1 MKLKC
6 IYIDSHPID
15 RLQFLQIL
23 KHFPEIILEA
33 EFSNALNAKEYLN
46 YNSIDFA
53 IVASDLPICNVFE
66 FVEQLKDYIEIILLT
81 KTPIDAIK
89 SYEKG
94 YIDCLLKPVSKDR
107 FKTSIDRLVNR
118 FELLRVIREKKEYV
132 VHFKCNF
139 KSEKVRANNIRWVE
153 AMGDYVKV
161 VTENKNYMVLSTMK
175 SFLDKLPK
183 NQFIRIHKSYIVNLK
198 KVINF
203 TTTNVNTDGE
213 MLPLSRK
220 QKSIFKEYFIN
231 FQ

>member
-6 IYIDSHPID
+6 IFIDSNPVD
-15 RLQFLQIL
+15 RLQFLQLL
-23 KHFPEIILEA
+23 KNYPEIILEA
-33 EFSNALNAKEYLN
+33 EFSNALNAIEYLN

-66 FVEQLKDYIEIILLT
+66 FVEQLKDHIEIILLT
-81 KTPIDAIK
+81 KTPMDAIK

-94 YIDCLLKPVSKDR
+94 YLDCLLKPVSKGR
-107 FKTSIDRLVNR
+107 LKNSIDRLVSK
-118 FELLRVIREKKEYV
+118 FELQSIIREKKESV

-139 KSEKVRANNIRWVE
+139 KSEKVRTNNIRWIE

-161 VTENKNYMVLSTMK
+161 VTESKNYMVLSTMK

-203 TTTNVNTDGE
+203 TTNNVNTDGE

-220 QKSIFKEYFIN
+220 QKSIFKENFIN

>member
-6 IYIDSHPID
+6 IYIDSNPVD

-23 KHFPEIILEA
+23 KHFPEIILDA

-46 YNSIDFA
+46 YNSIDFV
-53 IVASDLPICNVFE
+53 IVASDLPIYNVFE

-81 KTPIDAIK
+81 KTPMDAIK

-94 YIDCLLKPVSKDR
+94 YIDCLLKPVSEVR
-107 FKTSIDRLVNR
+107 FKNSIDRLINR
-118 FELLRVIREKKEYV
+118 FELLRIIREKKEYV

-139 KSEKVRANNIRWVE
+139 KSEKVQANNIRWIE

-175 SFLDKLPK
+175 SFLNKLPK

-220 QKSIFKEYFIN
+220 QKSIFKENFIN

>member
-1 MKLKC
+1 VKLKC
-6 IYIDSHPID
+6 IYIEPNPVD
-15 RLQFLQIL
+15 RLQFLQLL
-23 KHFPEIILEA
+23 KNYPEIILEA
-33 EFSNALNAKEYLN
+33 EFSNALNAIEYLN

-66 FVEQLKDYIEIILLT
+66 FVEQLKDHIEIILLT
-81 KTPIDAIK
+81 KTPMDAIK

-94 YIDCLLKPVSKDR
+94 YLDCLLKPVSKGR
-107 FKTSIDRLVNR
+107 LKNSIDRLVNK
-118 FELLRVIREKKEYV
+118 FELQSVIREKKESV

-139 KSEKVRANNIRWVE
+139 KSEKVRTNNIRWIE

-161 VTENKNYMVLSTMK
+161 VTESKNYMVLSTMK

-203 TTTNVNTDGE
+203 TTNNVNTDGE

-220 QKSIFKEYFIN
+220 QKSIFKENFIN

>member
-6 IYIDSHPID
+6 IYIDSNPVD

-23 KHFPEIILEA
+23 KHFPEIILDA

-53 IVASDLPICNVFE
+53 IVASDLPVCSVFD

-81 KTPIDAIK
+81 KTPMDAIK

-94 YIDCLLKPVSKDR
+94 YIDCLLKPVSKER
-107 FKTSIDRLVNR
+107 FKNSIDRIVNK
-118 FELLRVIREKKEYV
+118 FELLRIIRKKKENV

-139 KSEKVRANNIRWVE
+139 KSEKVQANNIRWVE

-220 QKSIFKEYFIN
+220 QKSIFKENFIN

>member
-6 IYIDSHPID
+6 IYIDSNPVD

-23 KHFPEIILEA
+23 KHFPEIILDA
-33 EFSNALNAKEYLN
+33 EFSNALN
-46 YNSIDFA
+46 DFV
-53 IVASDLPICNVFE
+53 IVASDLPIYNVFE

-81 KTPIDAIK
+81 KTPMDAIK

-94 YIDCLLKPVSKDR
+94 YIDCLLKPVSEVR
-107 FKTSIDRLVNR
+107 FKNSIDRLINR
-118 FELLRVIREKKEYV
+118 FELLRIIREKKEYV

-139 KSEKVRANNIRWVE
+139 KSEKVQANNIRWIE

-175 SFLDKLPK
+175 SFLNKLPK

-220 QKSIFKEYFIN
+220 QKSIFRENFIN